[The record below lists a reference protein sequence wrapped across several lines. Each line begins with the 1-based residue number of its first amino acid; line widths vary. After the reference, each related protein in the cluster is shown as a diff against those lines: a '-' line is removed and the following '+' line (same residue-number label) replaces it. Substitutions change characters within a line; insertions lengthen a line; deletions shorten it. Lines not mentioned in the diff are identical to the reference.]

1 MPEYDEQDQV
11 MKIKH
16 FRTIS
21 VVQIKLNLS
30 PKKKTKKM
38 FGIATSYIH
47 KNCQLGQIV
56 FQLVQMNSKEKL
68 ERFSKL

>member
-1 MPEYDEQDQV
+1 MPKYDEQDQV
-11 MKIKH
+11 MKIEH
-16 FRTIS
+16 LQTIS

-30 PKKKTKKM
+30 PKNKM